1 LLETVQLIVGP
12 DSLSSF
18 SSDRAPLTGAI
29 EAKDTAFLFG
39 WLMERLSLQGV
50 SDAAALSFMEKHGRV
65 SWLEVANAL
74 RSRPSC
80 PKLSSYWSFQH
91 CRYEKTKQCCG
102 RPDHI
107 DSCPLPR
114 ADLRRGGLNV
124 IAFGLALFIRDV
136 ANGDLVG
143 FIDARL
149 GLLDNGRSHADVA
162 TGLIESFQ
170 GLIGVSNKVLSM
182 AFADLLMAAPAS
194 KRHWI
199 EIGAN
204 MIAVD
209 TLVHNLL
216 HRTGTLERFD
226 AQHRY
231 GPACYRPNG
240 CAAIIR
246 KVADEMSRR
255 ALHQS
260 RTTPRGLQ
268 HQIWLFASQ
277 AGYGVCN
284 GIRIDDRRR
293 CTYKPCSLFCMCDQ
307 VRLR

>member
-1 LLETVQLIVGP
+1 
-12 DSLSSF
+12 
-18 SSDRAPLTGAI
+18 
-29 EAKDTAFLFG
+29 
-39 WLMERLSLQGV
+39 MERLSLQGV
-50 SDAAALSFMEKHGRV
+50 SDAAALSYMDKHGRIT
-65 SWLEVANAL
+65 WLEVADAL

-80 PKLSSYWSFQH
+80 PKLSDYWSLRH
-91 CRYEKTKQCCG
+91 CRYEKTKQLCG
-102 RPDHI
+102 SPDHFEA
-107 DSCPLPR
+107 CPLPR
-114 ADLRRGGLNV
+114 HNLRNGRLNV
-124 IAFGLALFIRDV
+124 TAYSLFLFLRDV
-136 ANGDLVG
+136 AEGDLVG
-143 FIDARL
+143 FVDVRLAQLADLRSNADA
-149 GLLDNGRSHADVA
+149 A
-162 TGLIESFQ
+162 TGLIESFK
-170 GLIGVSNKVLSM
+170 GLLGVSSKVLSM
-182 AFADLLMAAPAS
+182 AFADLLMAAPSS

-284 GIRIDDRRR
+284 GIRIDDRKR
-293 CTYKPCSLFCMCDQ
+293 CAYKPCSLFCMCDQ